1 MENISGV
8 LENRD
13 TSVTDKPVKGLSG
26 KPTIKEPKKPT
37 TKDPM
42 SESESSDD
50 SITKSPPGEQDLLNS
65 AGVKLFN
72 KLIEDIEVMYEFA
85 RQSGKRFDHAN
96 SSLANNISQ
105 LLAKKQQD

>member
-1 MENISGV
+1 MDNSPEM

-13 TSVTDKPVKGLSG
+13 ASVIDEPVKESSG
-26 KPTIKEPKKPT
+26 KSTPKGPKKPT
-37 TKDPM
+37 MEDLM
-42 SESESSDD
+42 GESESSHE
-50 SITKSPPGEQDLLNS
+50 SEANGPPDEQELLNS

-105 LLAKKQQD
+105 LLAKKKQD